1 MFEPRLGQLLHLVLD
16 AGTNAAADGLGLSKL
31 LDLLGGALM
40 VTGIVRP
47 QVLTAP
53 LPGADPHPHPSPSP
67 LTTHHSPLNLH
78 PHHSPFTFH
87 PHPNPNP
94 NPNPP

>member
-53 LPGADPHPHPSPSP
+53 LPGPNPNPDHSPSPLTLPPPSPSP
-67 LTTHHSPLNLH
+67 LTAHL
-78 PHHSPFTFH
+78 SPFTRSA
-87 PHPNPNP
+87 
-94 NPNPP
+94 

>member
-16 AGTNAAADGLGLSKL
+16 AGSNAAADGLGLSKL

-53 LPGADPHPHPSPSP
+53 LPGANPNPQHSPSP
-67 LTTHHSPLNLH
+67 LTTHPSTLNLT
-78 PHHSPFTFH
+78 FT
-87 PHPNPNP
+87 P
-94 NPNPP
+94 